1 MTLFTHREE
10 PLYPTLR
17 LFQNYLLILPY
28 QQVDKGAIKFALNV
42 ASIMYPGL
50 TSGAKFY
57 PGAVDTMVAIMTLEK
72 QLANLC
78 VGVMEMSIEDIEGVN
93 RGIGIK
99 NIHFLCLLILCGLHI
114 IHPDLIHFPVPLFP
128 LPFTHPTNKIKF
140 KRKHVIW
147 EAVVCV
153 TQ

>member
-1 MTLFTHREE
+1 MTFFTHREE

-17 LFQNYLLILPY
+17 LFQKYLLILPY

-42 ASIMYPGL
+42 ASIMYPGV

-78 VGVMEMSIEDIEGVN
+78 VGVMEMSVEDIEGVN
-93 RGIGIK
+93 RGIGIE
-99 NIHFLCLLILCGLHI
+99 NIHFFLFTYSLWLAHRTSRSYS
-114 IHPDLIHFPVPLFP
+114 FPCSFVPSALQTP
-128 LPFTHPTNKIKF
+128 HK
-140 KRKHVIW
+140 
-147 EAVVCV
+147 
-153 TQ
+153 